1 MNRKSFITLSI
12 VLAVAASLLTVIG
25 QTQRSEN
32 SQASNAGA
40 AQSRVDDKPD
50 TRRDVLIAADRAP
63 KAPALAE
70 GAWINSQPLSLENLR
85 GRVVLVDFWT
95 FGCYNCRNTL
105 PTLKAFDERYR
116 NKGLTIVGVHS
127 PESDY
132 EKNVVNLRKSVQ
144 RLGIRYPVVTD
155 NDYKTWNAYNV
166 GAWPTV
172 IILDKQGRIRFTHIG
187 EGMYEEQERVIKKLL
202 AE

>member
-32 SQASNAGA
+32 FRASNAGA

-70 GAWINSQPLSLENLR
+70 GAWINSQPLSLENLH